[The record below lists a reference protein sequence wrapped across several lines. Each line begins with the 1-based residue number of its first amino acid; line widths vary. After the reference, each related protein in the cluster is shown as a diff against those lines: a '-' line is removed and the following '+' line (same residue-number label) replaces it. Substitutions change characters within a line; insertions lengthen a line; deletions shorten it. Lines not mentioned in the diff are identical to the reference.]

1 VGSPIANR
9 NHHATESLIGFFV
22 NTLVI
27 RTDLS
32 GSPTFRQL
40 LGRVREVALEAY
52 AHQDLPFEKLVEE
65 LQPERDLSRTP
76 FFQVF
81 FNMLGPDDGEFSL
94 TGLSAE
100 RIATGDADSKFDL
113 TTYVSEK
120 DEKLKLTLSYNA
132 DLFESD
138 TISNLLGHYCNL
150 LEGIVENPD
159 RQISRYSLLTQNQ
172 RRDFTNQS
180 RPIAPNHRFVQFR
193 KPDIQQSLCSRFEQQ
208 ARLFPTKLAL
218 TTQEH
223 QWSYAEL
230 NRQANRIAH
239 TLLKHC
245 GQRGQRIALLFDHG
259 APMVAAI
266 LGVLKSNNAYVPL
279 DPFHPQER
287 LAYISGNCRTA
298 VIVSD
303 RNNLAQALALGNRTV
318 TVIDVDDIDGATPTD
333 NPALAVSPDALAY
346 ILYTSGSTG
355 QPKG

>member
-1 VGSPIANR
+1 VPLPIQYADFAVWQRQWLQGKLLENQLSYWREQLAELEVLQLPTDRPRPAVQSYRGERQSTELSEALTQRLKALSGSHGVTLYMTLLAAFQALLHRHTGQVDIAVGSPIANR

-94 TGLSAE
+94 KGLSAE
-100 RIATGDADSKFDL
+100 RITTGDADSKFDL
-113 TTYVSEK
+113 TTYVSEQ
-120 DEKLKLTLSYNA
+120 DEKLKITLAYNA

-159 RQISRYSLLTQNQ
+159 RQISR
-172 RRDFTNQS
+172 
-180 RPIAPNHRFVQFR
+180 
-193 KPDIQQSLCSRFEQQ
+193 
-208 ARLFPTKLAL
+208 
-218 TTQEH
+218 
-223 QWSYAEL
+223 
-230 NRQANRIAH
+230 
-239 TLLKHC
+239 
-245 GQRGQRIALLFDHG
+245 
-259 APMVAAI
+259 
-266 LGVLKSNNAYVPL
+266 
-279 DPFHPQER
+279 
-287 LAYISGNCRTA
+287 
-298 VIVSD
+298 
-303 RNNLAQALALGNRTV
+303 
-318 TVIDVDDIDGATPTD
+318 
-333 NPALAVSPDALAY
+333 
-346 ILYTSGSTG
+346 
-355 QPKG
+355 